1 MSREEYA
8 TLAKEI
14 AAQIAQEIGQ
24 QQAAQIARQVAQEVG
39 QQQAKQIETAVS
51 QGIQAEKQ
59 AIQGAQ
65 QEKASFVS
73 SENKFEE
80 TYVGEAFQNK
90 AYNDGEMWG
99 INKKLVTEREQKAAQ
114 DANSYDL
121 NLKALELKEKEL
133 AIAERE
139 AKLRHQAKLDSIEV
153 NERNSLAVV
162 THLANLLSMDFRTAA
177 YHPISPNDSDN
188 ESKGGVVES
197 ARVSRK

>member
-1 MSREEYA
+1 MALSQDEISVI
-8 TLAKEI
+8 AKSV
-14 AAQIAQEIGQ
+14 AQEI
-24 QQAAQIARQVAQEVG
+24 A
-39 QQQAKQIETAVS
+39 QQQAKQIEQAVS

-59 AIQGAQ
+59 GIQGSQ

-90 AYNDGEMWG
+90 AFNDSEMWG

-114 DANSYDL
+114 DANSFDL
-121 NLKALELKEKEL
+121 KLKNLELKEKEL

-153 NERNSLAVV
+153 NER
-162 THLANLLSMDFRTAA
+162 ANLATITHFANTLLVDFRTAA
-177 YHPISPNDSDN
+177 YHPISPNDSDK
-188 ESKGGVVES
+188 EAGV